1 MPSQVFVS
9 FPTVVD
15 SQISVLHSHFLQSLM
30 PLQMF
35 AVFSVHSAADE
46 KLGFEAAV
54 TALGLKANIS
64 EAEHPL
70 LCESIRRQRGELAI
84 AMLVHYK
91 DDIIKLSKVRPFS
104 GASKYALVDRS
115 CPKGDPRS
123 QHGSCSPTERGKGH
137 AV

>member
-1 MPSQVFVS
+1 MTRPM
-9 FPTVVD
+9 
-15 SQISVLHSHFLQSLM
+15 FLML
-30 PLQMF
+30 
-35 AVFSVHSAADE
+35 SVHSAADE

-91 DDIIKLSKVRPFS
+91 DDIVKLSKVRQPFS
-104 GASKYALVDRS
+104 HFSAGHFLLFCSRS
-115 CPKGDPRS
+115 WT
-123 QHGSCSPTERGKGH
+123 CSPSDHGH
-137 AV
+137 VHQHIMYRLLTI

>member
-1 MPSQVFVS
+1 MTKPMFV
-9 FPTVVD
+9 
-15 SQISVLHSHFLQSLM
+15 VL
-30 PLQMF
+30 
-35 AVFSVHSAADE
+35 SVHSVADE

-91 DDIIKLSKVRPFS
+91 DDIVKLSKVR
-104 GASKYALVDRS
+104 
-115 CPKGDPRS
+115 
-123 QHGSCSPTERGKGH
+123 
-137 AV
+137 